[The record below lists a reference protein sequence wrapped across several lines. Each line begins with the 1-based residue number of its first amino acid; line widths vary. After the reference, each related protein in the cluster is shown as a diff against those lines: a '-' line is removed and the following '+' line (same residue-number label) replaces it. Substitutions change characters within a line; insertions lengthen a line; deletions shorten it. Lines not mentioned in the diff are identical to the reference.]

1 MFLVFLAAANPP
13 VADVTPQ
20 DQEKVS
26 VLVTWLKWF
35 KLYVKIIFFN
45 LKNPPKE

>member
-35 KLYVKIIFFN
+35 KLCQNYFF
-45 LKNPPKE
+45 